1 YLARAADS
9 PARVRVA
16 VDIGKARGPDE
27 ADERIAIPA
36 AAEFEALWAL
46 RAMVR
51 ERRVDAERLESLG
64 LSPDLLRPLAWR
76 LAACRYG
83 VIFHDADP
91 PPERRDPLRALAL
104 GALVGDANERARV
117 RLIGIRMPGNPVG
130 AEAVLTWQTGYP
142 CAIHFGR
149 GYPRYGPG
157 EFTGAALL
165 TQGGADAVLLVGVNP
180 DRHLTPEERERLG
193 EIPTIV
199 IGPAARAE
207 GARVAVV
214 TAPPEETPGCVYRVD
229 GVPLQRRGG
238 AGHPPGAA
246 ARADRAPPRRGPP
259 PGGDR
264 AAPGCGGARWPR
276 GGSPRARA
284 GRCGVTGRLRTAG
297 GRVHAPRNGVDG
309 AVADVCIEDGRIVE
323 SLPDDAPVLDAR
335 GLIVMPGGVDIHCH
349 IAGPKVNLAR
359 RLEPERHRADPA
371 PRRGSGPDTGAER
384 LRSGTGGLVP
394 STFSTGDRYAGLGY
408 TAAFEAAVPMLGARQ
423 AHQELNDTPV
433 IDKAFFLLLGNV
445 DFLLRLLAR
454 REQ

>member
-1 YLARAADS
+1 MARAMAAPRARVDGVPVALEDAVTAAADVLVRARLPLVYGLVETTVEAQRLAVEIADLTGGAVDIAASAGHEASLLAFQRIGLLTATLGEVRTRADLVVFWGIDPDAREPGFRERYLARAADS

-214 TAPPEETPGCVYRVD
+214 TAPLEETPGCVYRMD
-229 GVPLQRRGG
+229 GVPLQRRGETAQLTDAAVLADLAAAVRARVQG
-238 AGHPPGAA
+238 GAA
-246 ARADRAPPRRGPP
+246 
-259 PGGDR
+259 
-264 AAPGCGGARWPR
+264 
-276 GGSPRARA
+276 
-284 GRCGVTGRLRTAG
+284 
-297 GRVHAPRNGVDG
+297 
-309 AVADVCIEDGRIVE
+309 
-323 SLPDDAPVLDAR
+323 
-335 GLIVMPGGVDIHCH
+335 
-349 IAGPKVNLAR
+349 
-359 RLEPERHRADPA
+359 
-371 PRRGSGPDTGAER
+371 
-384 LRSGTGGLVP
+384 
-394 STFSTGDRYAGLGY
+394 
-408 TAAFEAAVPMLGARQ
+408 
-423 AHQELNDTPV
+423 
-433 IDKAFFLLLGNV
+433 
-445 DFLLRLLAR
+445 
-454 REQ
+454 

>member
-1 YLARAADS
+1 MARAMAAPRARVDGVPVALEDAVTAAADVLVRARLPLVYGLVETTVEAQRLAVEIADLTGGAVDTAASAGHEASLLAFQRIGLLTATLGEVRTRADLVVFWGIDPDAREPGFRERYLARAADS

-214 TAPPEETPGCVYRVD
+214 TAPLEETPGCVYRMD
-229 GVPLQRRGG
+229 GVPLQRRGETAQLTDAAVLADLAAAVRARVQG
-238 AGHPPGAA
+238 GAA
-246 ARADRAPPRRGPP
+246 
-259 PGGDR
+259 
-264 AAPGCGGARWPR
+264 
-276 GGSPRARA
+276 
-284 GRCGVTGRLRTAG
+284 
-297 GRVHAPRNGVDG
+297 
-309 AVADVCIEDGRIVE
+309 
-323 SLPDDAPVLDAR
+323 
-335 GLIVMPGGVDIHCH
+335 
-349 IAGPKVNLAR
+349 
-359 RLEPERHRADPA
+359 
-371 PRRGSGPDTGAER
+371 
-384 LRSGTGGLVP
+384 
-394 STFSTGDRYAGLGY
+394 
-408 TAAFEAAVPMLGARQ
+408 
-423 AHQELNDTPV
+423 
-433 IDKAFFLLLGNV
+433 
-445 DFLLRLLAR
+445 
-454 REQ
+454 

>member
-1 YLARAADS
+1 MARAMAAPRARVDGVPVALEDAVTAAADVLVRARLPLVYGLVETTVEAQRLAVEIADLTGGAVDTAASAGHESSLLAFQRIGLLTATLGEVRTRADLVVFWGIDPDAREPGFRERYLARAADS

-130 AEAVLTWQTGYP
+130 AEAVLTWQTGFP
-142 CAIHFGR
+142 CAVHFGR

-214 TAPPEETPGCVYRVD
+214 TAPLEETPGCVYRMD
-229 GVPLQRRGG
+229 GVPLQRRGETAQLTDAAVLADLAAAVRARVQG
-238 AGHPPGAA
+238 GAA
-246 ARADRAPPRRGPP
+246 
-259 PGGDR
+259 
-264 AAPGCGGARWPR
+264 
-276 GGSPRARA
+276 
-284 GRCGVTGRLRTAG
+284 
-297 GRVHAPRNGVDG
+297 
-309 AVADVCIEDGRIVE
+309 
-323 SLPDDAPVLDAR
+323 
-335 GLIVMPGGVDIHCH
+335 
-349 IAGPKVNLAR
+349 
-359 RLEPERHRADPA
+359 
-371 PRRGSGPDTGAER
+371 
-384 LRSGTGGLVP
+384 
-394 STFSTGDRYAGLGY
+394 
-408 TAAFEAAVPMLGARQ
+408 
-423 AHQELNDTPV
+423 
-433 IDKAFFLLLGNV
+433 
-445 DFLLRLLAR
+445 
-454 REQ
+454 